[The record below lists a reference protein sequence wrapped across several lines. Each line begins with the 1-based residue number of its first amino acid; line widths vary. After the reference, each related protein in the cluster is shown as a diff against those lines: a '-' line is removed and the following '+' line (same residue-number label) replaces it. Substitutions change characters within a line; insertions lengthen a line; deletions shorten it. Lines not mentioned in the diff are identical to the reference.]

1 MNEIYLDNN
10 ATTKVVP
17 EILSV
22 MTPFFIEHYG
32 NASSTHL
39 KGQVSA
45 RAIFESRN
53 LILSTLKAN
62 AHKVIFTSGGTESNN
77 LAILGVVLALKK
89 NGSTHSIGSGQ
100 ASLHQGGK
108 HIITSSME
116 HSVVLECMRVLE
128 KKGYEISYVNP
139 REDGIIH
146 AEDVTH
152 AMRNETILVSIMN
165 VNNETGAIFPV
176 DKIAQAVKTKNPMCI
191 VHSDGVQAIG
201 KIRPD
206 LSQIDLYSI
215 SGHKFHGPKGVG
227 ALIVRE
233 GTPLTSIMFGG
244 GQEGGL
250 RSGTENVPGI
260 VGLAKAL
267 ELSYENFENKLENY
281 RKLRDLLIQE
291 LKPIEN
297 AIINSPI
304 LSTAQTLNISF
315 VGVSGETLL
324 NALSELGIYVG
335 TGSACSEKKRGRSHV
350 LTALGLRGERIN
362 SSIRFSF
369 SRYTT
374 IEEIKKVSSVLCDLV
389 PKLLNNEKPSQT

>member
-10 ATTKVVP
+10 ATTKVAP

-22 MTPFFIEHYG
+22 ITPFFIEHYG

-39 KGQVSA
+39 KGQISA
-45 RAIFESRN
+45 RALFESRSLVLN
-53 LILSTLKAN
+53 TLKAN
-62 AHKVIFTSGGTESNN
+62 AHKVVFTSGGTESDN
-77 LAILGVVLALKK
+77 LAILGVVRALKI
-89 NGSTHSIGSGQ
+89 NGSTSSP
-100 ASLHQGGK
+100 QGGN

-116 HSVVLECMRVLE
+116 HSAVLECMKFLSKE
-128 KKGYEISYVNP
+128 GFEISYIDP
-139 REDGIIH
+139 SEDGIVR

-152 AMRNETILVSIMN
+152 AMRDDTILVSIMN

-176 DKIAQAVKTKNPMCI
+176 EKIAQAVKAKNPLCI
-191 VHSDGVQAIG
+191 FHSDGVQSIG

-206 LSQIDLYSI
+206 LSRIDLYSI

-233 GTPLTSIMFGG
+233 GTPLSQITLGG

-250 RSGTENVPGI
+250 RSGTENIPGI

-281 RKLRDLLIQE
+281 RKLRDLLVQE
-291 LKPIEN
+291 LKLLEC

-315 VGVSGETLL
+315 VGVPGETLL
-324 NALSELGIYVG
+324 NALSEHGVYVG

-350 LTALGLRGERIN
+350 LTALGLSGERIN

-374 IEEIKKVSSVLCDLV
+374 ENEIIKTTKILKDLI
-389 PKLLNNEKPSQT
+389 PKLRTTK